1 VRVRVFTS
9 KIVYAVDGK
18 VVRIIIISADGES
31 AWGTVSSR
39 LKQYV

>member
-18 VVRIIIISADGES
+18 VVCIIIISADGES
-31 AWGTVSSR
+31 VGEQCPAD
-39 LKQYV
+39 